1 MLWKANSK
9 GYNLQEQHKSRF
21 NRFLGEIIRAIC
33 QKEIPAENLDLDTF
47 AICLEEFWCILVEIA
62 VAFCEDF
69 GGSDL
74 DDVIDNNLSSVINS
88 SKHL

>member
-1 MLWKANSK
+1 MQSVKK
-9 GYNLQEQHKSRF
+9 K
-21 NRFLGEIIRAIC
+21 
-33 QKEIPAENLDLDTF
+33 IPDENLDLDTF

-62 VAFCEDF
+62 AAFCEDF

-74 DDVIDNNLSSVINS
+74 DDVMDDNLSFVLNS